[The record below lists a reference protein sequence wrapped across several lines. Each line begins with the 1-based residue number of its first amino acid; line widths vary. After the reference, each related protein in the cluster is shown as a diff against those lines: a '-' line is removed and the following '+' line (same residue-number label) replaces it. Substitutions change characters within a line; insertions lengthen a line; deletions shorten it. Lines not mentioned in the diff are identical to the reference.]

1 MAFAVAVAF
10 ALPALARVAFRGP
23 SAVPLTFG
31 WELRLITS
39 QPGTTFKDATF
50 MGSHC

>member
-10 ALPALARVAFRGP
+10 AQPALARVAFRGP

-31 WELRLITS
+31 WEFRLITS
-39 QPGTTFKDATF
+39 QERLSKMPP
-50 MGSHC
+50 